1 MLLKIRKKYIRA
13 IIIKIIVIVYL
24 LACIVRGIID
34 IASDKKQY
42 VSSSSLNGYEIYLL
56 LKEEYP
62 NLEYDTNLEK
72 LADGYAERLYNGE
85 KASDEIFLDDLKK
98 DLKNLYSSDVEFVY
112 DYIQASGNKDAL
124 NKINDDMDKN
134 AKSKTRMEVCD
145 NVGIGIYKEIVYT
158 VAFYKS

>member
-13 IIIKIIVIVYL
+13 IIIKIIVIIFL
-24 LACIVRGIID
+24 LANIVRGIIN
-34 IASDKKQY
+34 ITLDKKQY
-42 VSSSSLNGYEIYLL
+42 VSSDSLNGYEIYLL
-56 LKEEYP
+56 LKDEYP

-85 KASDEIFLDDLKK
+85 KASDENFLGDLKK